1 MYIFSYQKQIYFLGQ
16 DFTNIFNQEVIKGAL
31 NKFEYIFIMYFMQK

>member
-16 DFTNIFNQEVIKGAL
+16 DFANIFNQEVIKEAL
-31 NKFEYIFIMYFMQK
+31 SKFDYILKIN